1 MSYIHET
8 KKSSQSLLTAMSGN
22 IYELLEKKIKNASKV
37 MYDFHDVLNVFKNH
51 LDVVLR
57 DMI

>member
-37 MYDFHDVLNVFKNH
+37 MYDFHDVL
-51 LDVVLR
+51 
-57 DMI
+57 MI